1 MSEII
6 INFGSKIFK
15 FSLNPNMAG
24 FVKVVFWGR
33 GGINLTHPFI
43 FQEGLI
49 QYQYNITQLLNNL
62 SKVG

>member
-24 FVKVVFWGR
+24 FVKVVFWGC
-33 GGINLTHPFI
+33 GGCVCGGGGNQFDPSLYISRRTNPI
-43 FQEGLI
+43 
-49 QYQYNITQLLNNL
+49 
-62 SKVG
+62 SV